1 MSWKDII
8 YFCIIVLGIVLFLY
22 GSNVYYA
29 LWGWI
34 GIALIIGGLVMKAVL
49 GIYSVIR
56 KKRMKVK
63 NCRVLSISDLGSLDM
78 V

>member
-56 KKRMKVK
+56 KK
-63 NCRVLSISDLGSLDM
+63 G
-78 V
+78 